1 MLTSFQSA
9 YKTIIFTKNSGEK
22 LPIAR
27 FIDFVINPDNGVFEA
42 IWVEAIGGFRIVSP
56 KDILQWNEEEIM
68 ISDEQ
73 EILDPESLPRL
84 KKIID
89 REVAILEADVFSG
102 KRKLGKVV
110 DFAFDTI
117 SPRLLSITVKSGFW
131 IFGTKRIIRHDRILK
146 MTKKG
151 IFVSEP
157 TVKITDE
164 EKPHQKTKNQMPNL
178 GD

>member
-89 REVAILEADVFSG
+89 REVAILEADVF
-102 KRKLGKVV
+102 
-110 DFAFDTI
+110 
-117 SPRLLSITVKSGFW
+117 
-131 IFGTKRIIRHDRILK
+131 
-146 MTKKG
+146 
-151 IFVSEP
+151 
-157 TVKITDE
+157 
-164 EKPHQKTKNQMPNL
+164 
-178 GD
+178 